1 MKGLIM
7 YPQTALQA
15 LHYLKSLP
23 DCDFIDF
30 LIEREC
36 HGAAPYLSAKTRE
49 GQWII
54 AWHVDE
60 LGV

>member
-1 MKGLIM
+1 M

-23 DCDFIDF
+23 DCDFIEF
-30 LIEREC
+30 CIEREC
-36 HGAAPYLSAKTRE
+36 HGATPYLSAKTRE
-49 GQWII
+49 GQWVI

-60 LGV
+60 LGA